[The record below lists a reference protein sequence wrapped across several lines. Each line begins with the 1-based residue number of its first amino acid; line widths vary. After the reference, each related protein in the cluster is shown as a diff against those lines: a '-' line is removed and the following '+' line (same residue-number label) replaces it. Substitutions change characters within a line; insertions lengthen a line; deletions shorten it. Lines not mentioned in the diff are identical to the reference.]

1 MRIVALSLALFLLSF
16 SALQAAQP
24 QIERIKP
31 EGLYD
36 HPAYIHLITVE
47 GNWKT
52 LYVAGQISVD
62 KNFNCVGPGDWRI
75 QYMQVM
81 ENLKLALAAGGATF
95 SDITYMRRFVTDMGA
110 YFAMLK
116 DKDNPVPDYLQGK
129 PPPSTLIE
137 VSALAGECYLMEFDA
152 IAAVPAE

>member
-1 MRIVALSLALFLLSF
+1 MRIITLSLILYLLSF

-24 QIERIKP
+24 QRERIKP

-52 LYVAGQISVD
+52 LYIAGQISVD
-62 KNFNCVGPGDWRI
+62 ENFDCVGPGDWRA
-75 QYMQVM
+75 QYIQVM
-81 ENLKLALAAGGATF
+81 ENLKLALAAGGASF
-95 SDITYMRRFVTDMGA
+95 SDVTYMRRFVTDMGA
-110 YFAMLK
+110 YFAMLR
-116 DKDNPVPDYLQGK
+116 DKKNPVPDYLQGQ
-129 PPPSTLIE
+129 PPAGTLIE

-152 IAAVPAE
+152 IAAVPIE